1 MTPYLW
7 LRNLVVAL
15 LAALCLAACGPEG
28 AENSGESPM
37 ETGPATPVAPS
48 QAVLVI
54 PEDPGT
60 LNQYLA
66 ASPIVRQVADALTGP
81 LATVDADGQYVP
93 VLAAKLP
100 TLANGGVSEDLKRV
114 TWTLRPGLRWSDGHP
129 ITSDDIK
136 FTWEAVSHPD
146 SGAVPAVPFHL
157 IESIETPDELTA
169 VVHYREVNLGYL
181 QQFMSGLLPRHATG
195 DPGQMLN
202 WAWNMQPVGA
212 GPFVLESWTPGE
224 TIVMAANPYYHQ
236 PDQPFLDR
244 LVFQIVPDPGAQLA
258 LMASGSAEM
267 QLLPGETKAVYD
279 DLMAGAA
286 TLQEV
291 PGNWNMALRFNL
303 SQPDDGEPGADPP
316 HPILG
321 DLRVRQALAHAIN
334 YGAIVFQVNPGTTQ
348 ATTPFAY
355 GWYQCDQKRLYRY
368 SEARAEMLLEESGW
382 VEGEDGVRV
391 AQGAMHAED
400 GTRLSLRLQG
410 YSGFQP
416 LVDLEDALVNQMAAV
431 GVEVLVENLPP
442 EVMFGSYTDGAPRK
456 LGEFDM
462 LLYDASLPIEPQAVI
477 STTYHS
483 ASIPSPENLGGG
495 NYTRWVN
502 PEADA
507 AIERAASTVDMEV
520 RRAAYCDLARLIAED
535 VPQVHF
541 YLFPEGYGVSTRL
554 RGNTVNRWGSLT
566 WDVQHW
572 KVEPLDD
579 S

>member
-1 MTPYLW
+1 
-7 LRNLVVAL
+7 
-15 LAALCLAACGPEG
+15 
-28 AENSGESPM
+28 
-37 ETGPATPVAPS
+37 
-48 QAVLVI
+48 
-54 PEDPGT
+54 
-60 LNQYLA
+60 
-66 ASPIVRQVADALTGP
+66 
-81 LATVDADGQYVP
+81 
-93 VLAAKLP
+93 
-100 TLANGGVSEDLKRV
+100 
-114 TWTLRPGLRWSDGHP
+114 
-129 ITSDDIK
+129 
-136 FTWEAVSHPD
+136 
-146 SGAVPAVPFHL
+146 
-157 IESIETPDELTA
+157 
-169 VVHYREVNLGYL
+169 
-181 QQFMSGLLPRHATG
+181 
-195 DPGQMLN
+195 
-202 WAWNMQPVGA
+202 
-212 GPFVLESWTPGE
+212 
-224 TIVMAANPYYHQ
+224 
-236 PDQPFLDR
+236 
-244 LVFQIVPDPGAQLA
+244 
-258 LMASGSAEM
+258 
-267 QLLPGETKAVYD
+267 
-279 DLMAGAA
+279 
-286 TLQEV
+286 
-291 PGNWNMALRFNL
+291 
-303 SQPDDGEPGADPP
+303 
-316 HPILG
+316 
-321 DLRVRQALAHAIN
+321 
-334 YGAIVFQVNPGTTQ
+334 
-348 ATTPFAY
+348 
-355 GWYQCDQKRLYRY
+355 
-368 SEARAEMLLEESGW
+368 MLLEESGW